1 MADKPV
7 QALFVAFGESAMIFR
22 LRWWIADY
30 AEMRKMNDSVY
41 QAVQEALDA
50 HNIASPGP
58 ILDVNYHLNQQDA
71 ERLAHTLQ
79 TESVRESSSQSS

>member
-7 QALFVAFGESAMIFR
+7 QVLFVDFGSSAMVFR
-22 LRWWIADY
+22 LRWWIVDY
-30 AEMRKMNDSVY
+30 ADKRKMNDRVY

-50 HNIASPGP
+50 HGIVSPGQ

-71 ERLAHTLQ
+71 DRLAHAFQ
-79 TESVRESSSQSS
+79 AEPVGES